1 MKPIMIYSFEKLKA
15 WQEAR
20 NLAKDIYMLINKFP
34 KVEQFAL
41 SDQMRRAA
49 ISIPSNIAEGN
60 ARSSNKER
68 IHFLEFAYGSL
79 MEIYCQSILANDL
92 GYIDNCDLENIKEKI
107 QSVSKL
113 ISGLK
118 TSLEKR

>member
-1 MKPIMIYSFEKLKA
+1 MKPVMIYSFEKLKA

-41 SDQMRRAA
+41 CDQMRRAA

-60 ARSSNKER
+60 ARTSSKER

-92 GYIDNCDLENIKEKI
+92 GYIDNCDLDYIKEKI
-107 QSVSKL
+107 QNVSKL